1 MRCLRVDT
9 QVSESLKGGDG
20 IERGRGRGRGRE
32 KRGGGQIRFGCV
44 MT

>member
-20 IERGRGRGRGRE
+20 IERGRVRE
-32 KRGGGQIRFGCV
+32 ERGGGQIRFGCV